1 MAATKKVK
9 GKKVEAATRKRLT
22 PEQREAIANEPA
34 DLTLAKI
41 AEKYDT
47 SINTVSKYRKGAT
60 SAAASTTGTVTP
72 KRGRPAG
79 TSTTA
84 SKGDKSSCPPAIFGI
99 LADSGLKDSQKVKMI
114 AAYYEV

>member
-9 GKKVEAATRKRLT
+9 GKEVEAGTRKRLS
-22 PEQREAIANEPA
+22 PEQREAIAKEPA
-34 DLTLAKI
+34 ELTLAKI

-47 SINTVSKYRKGAT
+47 SINTVSKYRKAGAVST
-60 SAAASTTGTVTP
+60 SATAAP

-84 SKGDKSSCPPAIFGI
+84 SKSDKSNCPPAIFGI